1 MKKKVLFIS
10 IFLFL
15 AVLFMY
21 NRVEATNVLFVG
33 NSKTY
38 YNDFPT
44 MFKKIANSADSN
56 NKVYIKEVTRRWKK
70 FKLFIFI
77 KKTGSSIK

>member
-1 MKKKVLFIS
+1 MKKKFLFIS
-10 IFLFL
+10 VFLFL
-15 AVLFMY
+15 AILFMGTQ
-21 NRVEATNVLFVG
+21 VKATNVLFVG

-44 MFKKIANSADSN
+44 MFKNIANTADSN
-56 NKVYIKEVTRRWKK
+56 NKVYIKEVTQRRKN

-77 KKTGSSIK
+77 R